1 LEKLDPQRQGA
12 ASFENAA
19 AGNKTIEEV
28 SSVQFSSVPVLA
40 KSGDNV
46 LTLVHD
52 EVYRLCILTRY
63 GRINNSN
70 FLSGF
75 HDKYRN

>member
-1 LEKLDPQRQGA
+1 LEKLDLQRQGA

-19 AGNKTIEEV
+19 AGNRSIEEV
-28 SSVQFSSVPVLA
+28 SSVPVLA

-52 EVYRLCILTRY
+52 EIYRLCILT
-63 GRINNSN
+63 
-70 FLSGF
+70 LS
-75 HDKYRN
+75 